1 MSLPR
6 DSLASEAQAP
16 SSTAPRSTRSRGPRG
31 ARRPTPSFHQ
41 GSTHSPTT
49 TLCTSFNQDHS
60 LFAAGLQDG
69 FRIYSAD
76 PLSLKKRKVFPAN
89 LGGGGIGLVEMLW
102 RTNYLALVGGG
113 KEPRWPP
120 NKVIIWD
127 DAKGRGII
135 ELEFRSEVKAV
146 RLRRDRIVVALTT
159 RVFIYSLSVPPK
171 RLHTFETGE
180 NEHGLLALSS
190 ATIPIILAFPAR
202 QRGGRVGGGI
212 VPKAASWQSNRTFL
226 VSAHTAPLS
235 ALAISADGSLTA
247 SASVKGTLIRVFET
261 SSGRLL
267 HELRRGADRAEIYHI
282 AFSQDASRLCVS
294 SDKGTVHIF
303 NLDGTGPTQVSSG
316 LTSSSSS
323 PSISLSSS
331 GNRQSTLSFMKD
343 ILPKYFSSEWSFAHC
358 RVLGETRCVCGFG
371 KDNRTIIGKSFL
383 FRMRE
388 REREEERKRGGE
400 GNYQDFGSS

>member
-1 MSLPR
+1 
-6 DSLASEAQAP
+6 
-16 SSTAPRSTRSRGPRG
+16 
-31 ARRPTPSFHQ
+31 
-41 GSTHSPTT
+41 
-49 TLCTSFNQDHS
+49 LCTSFNQDHT

-69 FRIYSAD
+69 FRIYASD
-76 PLSLKKRKVFPAN
+76 PLALKKRKVFPAN

-159 RVFIYSLSVPPK
+159 RVFIYSLSVPPR

-190 ATIPIILAFPAR
+190 ATFPIILAFPAR
-202 QRGGRVGGGI
+202 QRGYIQV
-212 VPKAASWQSNRTFL
+212 ASWQSNRTFL
-226 VSAHTAPLS
+226 VSAHTAPIS

-303 NLDGTGPTQVSSG
+303 NLDGTGPTQGGPG
-316 LTSSSSS
+316 LTGSSSS
-323 PSISLSSS
+323 PAAPPLLFLFPRLL
-331 GNRQSTLSFMKD
+331 GPCD

-371 KDNRTIIGKSFL
+371 RDNRTIIG
-383 FRMRE
+383 
-388 REREEERKRGGE
+388 
-400 GNYQDFGSS
+400 